1 MSSTIRLNINE
12 TEIQLNAGSYQ
23 ERPRV
28 LENRNE
34 TEAGTTHRD
43 IVRTDIGNLSISMT
57 ADETEKAFFDSC
69 VNASELSV
77 QYWSESAAAMITKV
91 MFMDP
96 DSYNADLIVE
106 SGGHRFYNVSFTLE
120 EF

>member
-1 MSSTIRLNINE
+1 MSIQMIINDTNIN
-12 TEIQLNAGSYQ
+12 LNAGSYQ
-23 ERPRV
+23 EYPRV
-28 LENRNE
+28 IETRNE

-43 IVRTDIGNLSISMT
+43 IIRTGIGHVNVSMN
-57 ADETEKAFFDSC
+57 ADETEKAFFDAC

-77 QYWSESAAAMITKV
+77 QYWSEASASLITKT

-96 DSYNADLIVE
+96 DSYSADLIIE
-106 SGGHRFYNVSFTLE
+106 SGGHRYYNVSFTLE

>member
-1 MSSTIRLNINE
+1 MSIRLIINE
-12 TEIQLNAGSYQ
+12 TEIALNKGSYK
-23 ERPRV
+23 EFPRMI
-28 LENRNE
+28 ETRNE

-43 IVRTDIGNLSISMT
+43 IVRTGIGYLNVSMT

-69 VNASELSV
+69 VNASMLSV
-77 QYWSESAAAMITKV
+77 QYWSEGEAGMVTKT

-96 DSYNADLIVE
+96 GSYSAALITE
-106 SGGHRFYNVSFTLE
+106 AGSHRFYTVSFTLE